1 MRGHLRAGEV
11 TLDHIC
17 TRFFNQAGQF
27 LPLLLIFPH
36 DRRNQDLIR
45 VVLFQSPN
53 SSQILLQRML
63 GNLLHVFE
71 ANKAGIF
78 FGEMVKAWGDFI
90 RNKEPDRFKNNA
102 APTAII
108 GFGAHFIAVAHRRGR
123 EAERVGE
130 FDAAKGNRKIF
141 R

>member
-1 MRGHLRAGEV
+1 
-11 TLDHIC
+11 
-17 TRFFNQAGQF
+17 
-27 LPLLLIFPH
+27 
-36 DRRNQDLIR
+36 
-45 VVLFQSPN
+45 
-53 SSQILLQRML
+53 ML

-78 FGEMVKAWGDFI
+78 FGEMVKAWGDLI
-90 RNKEPDRFKNNA
+90 SNKETDRFKNNT

-108 GFGAHFIAVAHRRGR
+108 GFGAHFIAVAHRGGG
-123 EAERVGE
+123 EAERVGK